1 MDGADDRFEKHRPQ
15 CRFGVRACVYGLI
28 LAWALFSILKWAD
41 WTPAYLARAGILAGP
56 AMLFVAIGCYF
67 AFVLRRRRRMAHLP
81 VPLLRC
87 AAMLFRIE
95 AERGYSK
102 LGTVGGPIWG
112 SWIGA
117 WKDAASP
124 AHGST
129 SGRAIPPAIPTFP
142 LVDGRPF
149 LLEMGGAIG
158 SNREHG
164 GDGDCSLLL
173 PIAPNNAKSLLLF
186 APYCSLASGA
196 AFLSHKPLDSG
207 RRLSLEGVRC
217 ARWRQCSRSLLIRS
231 EPARHAG

>member
-1 MDGADDRFEKHRPQ
+1 MDGADDRFGKHLFEG
-15 CRFGVRACVYGLI
+15 RFSLWACLCGLI
-28 LAWALFSILKWAD
+28 LAWALTSTLKAAD
-41 WTPAYLARAGILAGP
+41 RMPAHLTEAGILFGATT
-56 AMLFVAIGCYF
+56 LFIATHCCFG
-67 AFVLRRRRRMAHLP
+67 FVPRRRMAHLP
-81 VPLLRC
+81 VPFLRC
-87 AAMLFRIE
+87 AAILFRIE
-95 AERGYSK
+95 AEHGYSK

-158 SNREHG
+158 SKREHG

-173 PIAPNNAKSLLLF
+173 PF
-186 APYCSLASGA
+186 APFCS
-196 AFLSHKPLDSG
+196 
-207 RRLSLEGVRC
+207 
-217 ARWRQCSRSLLIRS
+217 Q
-231 EPARHAG
+231 

>member
-1 MDGADDRFEKHRPQ
+1 MDGADDRFGKHLFEG
-15 CRFGVRACVYGLI
+15 RFSVWACLCGLI
-28 LAWALFSILKWAD
+28 LAWALTSPLKAAD
-41 WTPAYLARAGILAGP
+41 RMPAHLTEAGILFGATT
-56 AMLFVAIGCYF
+56 LFVAIHCCFG
-67 AFVLRRRRRMAHLP
+67 FVLRRRMAHLP

-158 SNREHG
+158 SKREHG

-196 AFLSHKPLDSG
+196 AFLSH
-207 RRLSLEGVRC
+207 
-217 ARWRQCSRSLLIRS
+217 
-231 EPARHAG
+231 

>member
-1 MDGADDRFEKHRPQ
+1 MDGADDRFGKHLFEG
-15 CRFGVRACVYGLI
+15 RFSVGACLCGLI
-28 LAWALFSILKWAD
+28 LAWALTSTLKAAD
-41 WTPAYLARAGILAGP
+41 RMPAHLTEAGILFGATT
-56 AMLFVAIGCYF
+56 LFVAIHCCYG
-67 AFVLRRRRRMAHLP
+67 FVLRRRMAHLP

-129 SGRAIPPAIPTFP
+129 SGRAIPLAIPTFP

-158 SNREHG
+158 STAG
-164 GDGDCSLLL
+164 TAIAPYCSLLL
-173 PIAPNNAKSLLLF
+173 PFAPHNAKSLLLF
-186 APYCSLASGA
+186 APYCS
-196 AFLSHKPLDSG
+196 
-207 RRLSLEGVRC
+207 RRLAPHL
-217 ARWRQCSRSLLIRS
+217 
-231 EPARHAG
+231 

>member
-1 MDGADDRFEKHRPQ
+1 MDGANDRFDKPVIEGRLS
-15 CRFGVRACVYGLI
+15 VWACIVSLI
-28 LAWALFSILKWAD
+28 LAWALTSTLKAAD
-41 WTPAYLARAGILAGP
+41 RMPAHLTEAGILVGATT
-56 AMLFVAIGCYF
+56 LFIATHCCFG
-67 AFVLRRRRRMAHLP
+67 FVLRRRMAHLP

-142 LVDGRPF
+142 LVDGHPF
-149 LLEMGGAIG
+149 LLGLGGAIG
-158 SNREHG
+158 RQREHG
-164 GDGDCSLLL
+164 GDGDCSFLL
-173 PIAPNNAKSLLLF
+173 PF
-186 APYCSLASGA
+186 APYCSLKRRIVAPFCSLLLPASGA
-196 AFLSHKPLDSG
+196 AFVSH
-207 RRLSLEGVRC
+207 
-217 ARWRQCSRSLLIRS
+217 
-231 EPARHAG
+231 

>member
-1 MDGADDRFEKHRPQ
+1 MGGADDRFDKPLIEGRLS
-15 CRFGVRACVYGLI
+15 VRAGVVSMI
-28 LAWALFSILKWAD
+28 LAWALTATLMAAD
-41 WTPAYLARAGILAGP
+41 RMPAHSTEAGILVGATT
-56 AMLFVAIGCYF
+56 LFVAIHCCFG
-67 AFVLRRRRRMAHLP
+67 FVLRRRMAHLP

-129 SGRAIPPAIPTFP
+129 SGRAIPLAIPTFP

-158 SNREHG
+158 STAG
-164 GDGDCSLLL
+164 TAIAPYCSLLL
-173 PIAPNNAKSLLLF
+173 PKTSNRCSFLLLIAPGAWCRMNESF
-186 APYCSLASGA
+186 AAEFGPPT
-196 AFLSHKPLDSG
+196 LS
-207 RRLSLEGVRC
+207 
-217 ARWRQCSRSLLIRS
+217 
-231 EPARHAG
+231 